1 MNNNLRKIINKK
13 KLFRSYKKVINK
25 NQEEKRVR
33 IKNLIIKAVIFKRKK
48 SIIKMLVNNHNLT
61 KTQGILVEMHI
72 K

>member
-1 MNNNLRKIINKK
+1 VNNNLRKIINKK